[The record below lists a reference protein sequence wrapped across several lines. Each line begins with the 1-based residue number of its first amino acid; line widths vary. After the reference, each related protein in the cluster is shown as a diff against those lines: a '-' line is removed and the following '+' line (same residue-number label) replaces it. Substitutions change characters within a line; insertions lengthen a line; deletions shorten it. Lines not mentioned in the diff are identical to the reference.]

1 MNTVL
6 ANPIPGASLGNP
18 KKRSSTKSP
27 ADRYS
32 KVGRRRI
39 ALGDITNKCQAN
51 KKIPITKPCHQ
62 LPPKRE
68 TVIPV
73 HVPSTGLARKQTQTK
88 VVDNHRKDPQMVEE
102 YALHIDRHMHN
113 LETRNPVGQI
123 QFRNAEVTPGMRA
136 ILVDWLVQVHHQ
148 FSLHQETL
156 YLGVGILDRY
166 MAKVA
171 AQKKELQ
178 LIGVTSLF
186 LAAKYEEIYPPEI
199 GKFIFIILF
208 KFMPLV
214 QLFYF

>member
-1 MNTVL
+1 
-6 ANPIPGASLGNP
+6 
-18 KKRSSTKSP
+18 
-27 ADRYS
+27 
-32 KVGRRRI
+32 
-39 ALGDITNKCQAN
+39 
-51 KKIPITKPCHQ
+51 
-62 LPPKRE
+62 
-68 TVIPV
+68 
-73 HVPSTGLARKQTQTK
+73 
-88 VVDNHRKDPQMVEE
+88 MVEE